1 MKKMEIT
8 INAKYLTGEVD
19 VRRSRYLAD
28 KSIALALFQEG
39 MKEMTPTVCL
49 VGNVPPENHVWIKD
63 WSENEGIRDELIR
76 TGVIGPVV
84 GQCQTGHAT
93 ATLHELVAD
102 LYDESGF

>member
-1 MKKMEIT
+1 MEINIKT
-8 INAKYLTGEVD
+8 KYWVSPEPIV
-19 VRRSRYLAD
+19 VRKSRYMAD
-28 KSIALALFQEG
+28 QSIALMLTSNGAPVF
-39 MKEMTPTVCL
+39 TATVCL
-49 VGNVPPENHVWIKD
+49 QGNTPPENHVWIKD

-102 LYDESGF
+102 LYDESDQ